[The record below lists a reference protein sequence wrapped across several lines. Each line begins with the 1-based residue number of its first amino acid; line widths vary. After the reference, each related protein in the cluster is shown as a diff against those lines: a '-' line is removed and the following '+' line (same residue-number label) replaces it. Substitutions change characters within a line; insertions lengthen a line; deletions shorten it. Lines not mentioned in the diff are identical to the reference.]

1 MEQWDAIVIGAGAAG
16 LSAAQM
22 LGRSRRRTL
31 VVDAGAPRNRFA
43 EHMHGVLGQD
53 GTPPTE
59 LLARGRAE
67 LDVYG
72 VVVRGASVVSV
83 VEDSTRVSVWLDD
96 GSEHAGRAL
105 VVATGVRDELPDLP
119 GLAERW
125 GRSVLHCPFCHGW
138 EVRDQRLGVLLLSP
152 LQLHQAQLVRQLSD
166 DVTVF
171 AGALGAL
178 DPAVEQRWRARGMVV
193 ESEPVV
199 ELLGDAPDLTGV
211 RLRDGRTVGVDAIFT
226 VAAPRPLDVFLVS
239 LGLDRAETPHGS
251 FLAVDAAGRTSSRRI
266 WAAGNVVNPM
276 ANVPQSMGAGAM
288 AGAAAHGALVEEDFA
303 LAVAGSIS
311 GWASTAEGWS
321 VARDATWRTRSALP
335 ISSPPC
341 VEGTALG
348 SARHSLPRRP

>member
-53 GTPPTE
+53 GTPPSD
-59 LLARGRAE
+59 LLAHGRAE

-72 VVVRGASVVSV
+72 VVVREASVVTV
-83 VEDSTRVSVWLDD
+83 DEDPARVTVSLDD
-96 GSEHAGRAL
+96 GTALAARAL
-105 VVATGVRDELPDLP
+105 VVATGIADELPDLP
-119 GLAERW
+119 GLADRW

-138 EVRDQRLGVLLLSP
+138 EVRDQRLGVLMLSP
-152 LQLHQAQLVRQLSD
+152 LQQHQAQLVRQLSD

-171 AGALGAL
+171 AGAVGGLGPEA
-178 DPAVEQRWRARGMVV
+178 EQRWRARGVVV

-199 ELLGDAPDLTGV
+199 ELLGDAPELAGV
-211 RLRDGRTVGVDAIFT
+211 RLRDGRTVPVDAIFT
-226 VAAPRPLDVFLVS
+226 MAAPRPHDGFLAG
-239 LGLDRAETPHGS
+239 LGLDRVDTPHGS
-251 FLAVDAAGRTSSRRI
+251 FLAVDAAARTSSRRI

-276 ANVPQSMGAGAM
+276 ANIPQSMGAGAM

-303 LAVAGSIS
+303 LAVAAPSRG
-311 GWASTAEGWS
+311 GAPT
-321 VARDATWRTRSALP
+321 P
-335 ISSPPC
+335 
-341 VEGTALG
+341 
-348 SARHSLPRRP
+348 

>member
-43 EHMHGVLGQD
+43 EHMHAVLGQD
-53 GTPPTE
+53 GTPPPD

-67 LDVYG
+67 LEVYG
-72 VVVRGASVVSV
+72 VAVRAASVVTVDEGSTSV
-83 VEDSTRVSVWLDD
+83 AVSLDD
-96 GSEHAGRAL
+96 GTRHAARAL
-105 VVATGVRDELPDLP
+105 VVATGITDELPELP
-119 GLAERW
+119 GVSERW

-171 AGALGAL
+171 TGALGDL
-178 DPAVEQRWRARGMVV
+178 DPAVEQRWRARGIAI
-193 ESEPVV
+193 EREPVL

-211 RLRDGRTVGVDAIFT
+211 RLRDERTIPLDAMFT
-226 VAAPRPLDVFLVS
+226 MATPRPHDGFLA
-239 LGLDRAETPHGS
+239 GLNLVRVETPHGL
-251 FLAVDAAGRTSSRRI
+251 FLAVDAGGRTSSRRI

-276 ANVPQSMGAGAM
+276 ANVPQSMGAGAV
-288 AGAAAHGALVEEDFA
+288 AGAAAHGALVEEDFE
-303 LAVAGSIS
+303 LAVA
-311 GWASTAEGWS
+311 ASLRA
-321 VARDATWRTRSALP
+321 
-335 ISSPPC
+335 
-341 VEGTALG
+341 
-348 SARHSLPRRP
+348 

>member
-53 GTPPTE
+53 GTPPPD

-67 LDVYG
+67 LEVYG
-72 VVVRGASVVSV
+72 VEARAASVVSV
-83 VEDSTRVSVWLDD
+83 TERPTNVTVVLDD
-96 GSEHAGRAL
+96 GTSHTARAL
-105 VVATGVRDELPDLP
+105 IVATGIADELPDLP

-152 LQLHQAQLVRQLSD
+152 LQLHQAQLVRALSD

-171 AGALGAL
+171 AGALGDL
-178 DPAVEQRWRARGMVV
+178 DPAVEQRWRARGIAI
-193 ESEPVV
+193 EREPVV
-199 ELLGDAPDLTGV
+199 ELLGDAPHLTGV
-211 RLRDGRTVGVDAIFT
+211 RLRDERTVPLDAMFT
-226 VAAPRPLDVFLVS
+226 MGAPRPHDGFLAALD
-239 LGLDRAETPHGS
+239 LDRVETPHGA

-276 ANVPQSMGAGAM
+276 ANVPQSMGAGAA
-288 AGAAAHGALVEEDFA
+288 AGAAAHGALVEEDFE
-303 LAVAGSIS
+303 LAAA
-311 GWASTAEGWS
+311 ASLRA
-321 VARDATWRTRSALP
+321 
-335 ISSPPC
+335 
-341 VEGTALG
+341 
-348 SARHSLPRRP
+348 